1 VPVIAATA
9 ACLLGFTRPRRPSP
23 KRVSASRVREAGP
36 GATSAPRVQEARS

>member
-23 KRVSASRVREAGP
+23 KRA
-36 GATSAPRVQEARS
+36 SAPRVQEARPGGAPRVQEARS